1 MNKIVGIIGCNNR
14 LKHQRNS
21 IKDYNIEIEENKKSK
36 EEIIKSF
43 KEILDMEISKNK
55 K

>member
-1 MNKIVGIIGCNNR
+1 M
-14 LKHQRNS
+14 KHQRNS
-21 IKDYNIEIEENKKSK
+21 IKDCNIEIEENKKSK
-36 EEIIKSF
+36 EEINKSF